1 MFVLVRFFIL
11 IDMLTFD
18 NKFNIGSEVSAND
31 MAVTFVVVAIF
42 PRLLDNGSQY
52 ISYLCAPKE
61 SGERFWYFREEELF
75 PASRPAH
82 QVNIVVTQKSLFD

>member
-52 ISYLCAPKE
+52 ISYLGRRSVSRLSPCS
-61 SGERFWYFREEELF
+61 SGEYCCYSKIFIRLNYVKRKRKFRPL
-75 PASRPAH
+75 
-82 QVNIVVTQKSLFD
+82 